1 MHAQKPP
8 VSMTYTT
15 PTKLQESQSTSWIPT
30 FISSSSE
37 KILSSPSNAA
47 EEAFSSLVST
57 FTDLLKS
64 KLNSLITEEMTS
76 YSFCESLNNFSMTLP
91 QLLSSLELNSSLSI
105 SVSDKENSPQIVIS
119 PTIEDCS
126 IVEEEPRPGL
136 TINLYPV
143 DEDKVETIEERKDLP
158 IEFTLYRRVLA
169 IFKKFN
175 RTVHDLYNAIDIN
188 RDGKITAAEVRNE
201 LFRHDQTITLE
212 EATEVFKILD
222 GDKDGYV
229 TEDDMNKRMK
239 FIVEKSSDEEID
251 PLSCLIISKPLDSD
265 CIHGVL
271 TVSLLKVSGFK
282 PGSRSIRFKLKDVLE
297 YLTPEISENLLTFN
311 FKADFII
318 ENQPLSTLPTA
329 VEIDLINKN
338 KAEGHANFNWTRTNS
353 ISTEFSYKFKLDI
366 KTSTGQSK
374 GSINLQVSWTPIF
387 AKILSQAEISKRE
400 KLKQEAL
407 EYQSRLAAKKQM
419 TRKLTHRLTLDLPPT
434 QEEDYYLT
442 EATQDAVQSYV
453 PSGQGYTI
461 NVCKKSIEILHS
473 PKASISKTPKA
484 NMNMDFLTVKSG
496 QKNYGEV
503 DRPKTPTAGRRLT
516 QILNKVRV
524 LTPRK
529 VLRTDNLHFS

>member
-8 VSMTYTT
+8 VSITYTT
-15 PTKLQESQSTSWIPT
+15 PTKMQESQSTSWIPS

-105 SVSDKENSPQIVIS
+105 SVSEKENSPQIVIS
-119 PTIEDCS
+119 PSLEDSS
-126 IVEEEPRPGL
+126 IIEEEPQPAL

-143 DEDKVETIEERKDLP
+143 DEIKVDNAEESKELP
-158 IEFTLYRRVLA
+158 IECTLYRRVVA
-169 IFKKFN
+169 IFKKCN

-212 EATEVFKILD
+212 EAIEVFKILD
-222 GDKDGYV
+222 GDRDGFV

-265 CIHGVL
+265 CIHGL
-271 TVSLLKVSGFK
+271 ITVSLLKVSGFK
-282 PGSRSIRFKLKDVLE
+282 PGTRSIRFRLKDVLE
-297 YLTPEISENLLTFN
+297 YLTPEITENLLTFN
-311 FKADFII
+311 FKAEFII
-318 ENQPLSTLPTA
+318 ENQSYSSLPTLI
-329 VEIDLINKN
+329 EIDLINKN
-338 KAEGHANFNWTRTNS
+338 KAEGHANFNWSRTNS
-353 ISTEFSYKFKLDI
+353 ISSEFSYKFKLDI

-374 GSINLQVSWTPIF
+374 GSINLQVSWAPIF
-387 AKILSQAEISKRE
+387 AKILSQAEISRRE
-400 KLKQEAL
+400 ELKQKAL
-407 EYQSRLAAKKQM
+407 EHQSRLEAKKKM
-419 TRKLTHRLTLDLPPT
+419 NRKLTHRLTLDLPPAE
-434 QEEDYYLT
+434 EEDYYLT

-461 NVCKKSIEILHS
+461 NVCKKSIETLHS
-473 PKASISKTPKA
+473 PKLSFSRTPKG
-484 NMNMDFLTVKSG
+484 NLHMDFLSVKSG
-496 QKNYGEV
+496 AKGSGEV
-503 DRPKTPTAGRRLT
+503 ERPKTPTAGRRLT

-529 VLRTDNLHFS
+529 TARTDNLHFS